1 VSTSTSQPAATA
13 SLGAA
18 GDRPATPPAAQP
30 APSPAAGAAGELF
43 NAARWLLGRPAASTP
58 DRVAVTA
65 IGLDGTASDVTYRE
79 LDDLAWQAA
88 GALLAAGIRAEE
100 RLLLC
105 MADTPELIALFLGGL
120 YIGAVPVPVSTM
132 ATARDLAALASDSK
146 ARLLAVSAEFAAA
159 AIDAAGA
166 SSVREVVISGETSD
180 LAPLLVPARA
190 RTAARVRTLRGFL
203 AAAGPIDLASARG
216 AEPTLADSPAFWLY
230 TSGTTGTPKAAM
242 HRHGSLR
249 STALT
254 YGADV
259 LGIRPDDVC
268 YSAAKF
274 FFAYGLGNTLTF
286 PFSVGARSILDRAR
300 ATPPRLANVLTS
312 IRPTLFFG
320 APTAYAAMLAAD
332 LPQDAFASVRLAV
345 SAGESLPA
353 DLHNRFTSRFGVE
366 VLDGIGSTEALH
378 IFLSNRP
385 GRVRPG
391 TTGEVVPGY
400 ELRIEDADGQSVPDG
415 EPGSLHVKG
424 DSIATGYWCR
434 SEVSRRVFRG
444 EWLRTGDIYARDADG
459 FYTCLGRSDDV
470 LKVGGMWV
478 SPAEVE
484 TRLRAHPCVEQAV
497 VVAVPDSDGLDKPVA
512 CVVASAG
519 TEPTEDELI
528 AFCRAGLSAF
538 KRPRR
543 IMFLP
548 EFPLTATG
556 KVQRFR
562 LRQHA
567 LAQLANSQ
575 LTPAQPVLSQPAS
588 AVATASPGATADPGA
603 AADLA

>member
-1 VSTSTSQPAATA
+1 MSTSTSQHEAV
-13 SLGAA
+13 GN
-18 GDRPATPPAAQP
+18 QP
-30 APSPAAGAAGELF
+30 APQQPAPQQPAVTAAGELF
-43 NAARWLLGRPAASTP
+43 NAAHWLLGRPAAATP

-65 IGLDGTASDVTYRE
+65 IDHDGSARDITYRE
-79 LDDLAWQAA
+79 LDELAWQAA
-88 GALLAAGIRAEE
+88 GALIAAGIRAEE

-105 MADTPELIALFLGGL
+105 MSDTPELAALFLGGL

-132 ATARDLAALASDSK
+132 ATARDLATLASDSK
-146 ARLLAVSAEFAAA
+146 ATFLAVSTEFAAV
-159 AIDAAGA
+159 AIDAAGCP
-166 SSVREVVISGETSD
+166 SIREVAVAGETSD
-180 LAPLLVPARA
+180 LAVAGETSDLAELVPARA

-203 AAAGPIDLASARG
+203 AAPGPVEQAAARG

-249 STALT
+249 TTALT

-300 ATPPRLANVLTS
+300 ATPPRLASVLTS
-312 IRPTLFFG
+312 TRPTLFFG

-332 LPQDAFASVRLAV
+332 LPADTFASVRLAV

-353 DLHNRFTSRFGVE
+353 DLYKRFTSRFGVE

-400 ELRIEDADGQSVPDG
+400 ELRIEDAEGQSVPDG
-415 EPGSLHVKG
+415 EPGSLFVKG

-434 SEVSRRVFRG
+434 SQVSRRVFRG
-444 EWLRTGDIYARDADG
+444 EWLRTGDIYARDPDG

-484 TRLRAHPCVEQAV
+484 TRLRAHAAVEQAV
-497 VVAVPDSDGLDKPVA
+497 VVAVPDGDGLDKPVA
-512 CVVASAG
+512 CVVIRTG
-519 TEPTEDELI
+519 TQATEDELI

-543 IMFLP
+543 VLFLP

-562 LRQHA
+562 LREHAISA
-567 LAQLANSQ
+567 LAAA
-575 LTPAQPVLSQPAS
+575 P
-588 AVATASPGATADPGA
+588 ADPA
-603 AADLA
+603 

>member
-1 VSTSTSQPAATA
+1 M
-13 SLGAA
+13 L
-18 GDRPATPPAAQP
+18 PPRHEPQ
-30 APSPAAGAAGELF
+30 APSPAPAAAAQGELF
-43 NAARWLLGRPAASTP
+43 NAAHWLLGRHAAATP
-58 DRVAVTA
+58 DRIAVTA
-65 IGLDGTASDVTYRE
+65 IGHDGSAADISYRE

-88 GALLAAGIRAEE
+88 AALVAAGVRAEE

-105 MADTPELIALFLGGL
+105 MADTPELVALFLGGL

-132 ATARDLAALASDSK
+132 ATARDLATLAADSK
-146 ARLLAVSAEFAAA
+146 ATFLAVSTEFVAAA
-159 AIDAAGA
+159 VDAVA
-166 SSVREVVISGETSD
+166 VPCIREVVVAGQISD
-180 LAPLLVPARA
+180 LLPLDAGSARPARS
-190 RTAARVRTLRGFL
+190 AARMRTLSGFL
-203 AAAGPIDLASARG
+203 AAAGPADEDAARN
-216 AEPTLADSPAFWLY
+216 ADPTLADSPAFWLY

-286 PFSVGARSILDRAR
+286 PFSVGARAILDPAR
-300 ATPPRLANVLTS
+300 ATPPRLASVLAIT
-312 IRPTLFFG
+312 RPTLFFG

-332 LPQDAFASVRLAV
+332 LPPDAFASVRLAV
-345 SAGESLPA
+345 SAGESFPA
-353 DLHNRFTSRFGVE
+353 DLYKRFTGRFGVE

-400 ELRIEDADGQSVPDG
+400 ELRIEDASGQSVPDG
-415 EPGSLHVKG
+415 EPGSLYVKG
-424 DSIATGYWCR
+424 DSIAAGYWCR
-434 SEVSRRVFRG
+434 SAVSRRVFRG
-444 EWLRTGDIYARDADG
+444 EWLRTGDIYVRDAEG

-484 TRLRAHPCVEQAV
+484 TRLRAHPAVEQAV
-497 VVAVPDSDGLDKPVA
+497 VVAVPDRDGLDKPVA
-512 CVVASAG
+512 CVVARAG

-543 IMFLP
+543 VLFLP

-562 LRQHA
+562 LRDHA
-567 LAQLANSQ
+567 LAH
-575 LTPAQPVLSQPAS
+575 PD
-588 AVATASPGATADPGA
+588 TADPA
-603 AADLA
+603 

>member
-1 VSTSTSQPAATA
+1 MTTS
-13 SLGAA
+13 
-18 GDRPATPPAAQP
+18 
-30 APSPAAGAAGELF
+30 AGEPF
-43 NAARWLLGRPAASTP
+43 NAAAWLLGRNAAATP
-58 DRVAVTA
+58 DRVAITA
-65 IGLDGTASDVTYRE
+65 IDADGSSADVTYRE
-79 LDDLAWQAA
+79 LDELAWQAA
-88 GALLAAGIRAEE
+88 AALVASGVRAEE

-105 MADTPELIALFLGGL
+105 MADTPELLALFLGGL

-132 ATARDLAALASDSK
+132 STAADLAAVAIDSR
-146 ARLLAVSAEFAAA
+146 ARFLAVSSEFAAA
-159 AIDAAGA
+159 AASAANAGG
-166 SSVREVVISGETSD
+166 VREVVVAGQASD
-180 LAPLLVPARA
+180 LAPLLAAPAAPAAAQA
-190 RTAARVRTLRGFL
+190 RTSGGAPASRGARTSPRVRTLHGFL
-203 AAAGPIDLASARG
+203 AAAGPADLAAARG

-249 STALT
+249 TTAQT
-254 YGADV
+254 YGAQV

-286 PFSVGARSILDRAR
+286 PFSVGARAVLDRAR
-300 ATPPRLANVLTS
+300 ATPARLASVLAST
-312 IRPTLFFG
+312 RPTLFFG
-320 APTAYAAMLAAD
+320 APTAYAAMLAAG
-332 LPQDAFASVRLAV
+332 LPDDAFAGVRLGV
-345 SAGESLPA
+345 SAGEAFPA
-353 DLHNRFTSRFGVE
+353 DLYRRFTARFGIE

-400 ELRIEDADGQSVPDG
+400 ELRIEDPDGNPVPDG
-415 EPGSLHVKG
+415 EPGSLQVKG

-459 FYTCLGRSDDV
+459 YYTCLGRSDDV
-470 LKVGGMWV
+470 LKAGGLWV

-484 TRLRAHPCVEQAV
+484 TRLRAHPGVEQAV
-497 VVAVPDSDGLDKPVA
+497 VVAVPDGDGLDKPVA
-512 CVVASAG
+512 CVIAKAG
-519 TEPTEDELI
+519 AAPTEDELI
-528 AFCRAGLSAF
+528 AFCRAGLAAF

-543 IMFLP
+543 VLFLA

-556 KVQRFR
+556 KVQRFK
-562 LRQHA
+562 LREHA
-567 LAQLANSQ
+567 LAQARLPRAAMAE
-575 LTPAQPVLSQPAS
+575 TGAGGPA
-588 AVATASPGATADPGA
+588 
-603 AADLA
+603 

>member
-1 VSTSTSQPAATA
+1 MTT
-13 SLGAA
+13 G
-18 GDRPATPPAAQP
+18 
-30 APSPAAGAAGELF
+30 AGEQF
-43 NAARWLLGRPAASTP
+43 NAADWLLGRNAAATP
-58 DRVAVTA
+58 DRVAITA
-65 IGLDGTASDVTYRE
+65 IDADGSSADVTYRE
-79 LDDLAWQAA
+79 LDELAWQAA
-88 GALLAAGIRAEE
+88 AALVASGVRAEE

-105 MADTPELIALFLGGL
+105 MADTPELLALFLGGL

-132 ATARDLAALASDSK
+132 ATAADLTALAIDSR
-146 ARLLAVSAEFAAA
+146 ARFLAVSSEFAAV
-159 AIDAAGA
+159 AAGA
-166 SSVREVVISGETSD
+166 ASAGPVREVVVAGQTGD
-180 LAPLLVPARA
+180 LAPLLAAARP
-190 RTAARVRTLRGFL
+190 RTSPRVRTLRGFL
-203 AAAGPIDLASARG
+203 AAAGPADLAAARG

-249 STALT
+249 STAQT
-254 YGADV
+254 YAARV

-286 PFSVGARSILDRAR
+286 PFSVGARAVLDRAR
-300 ATPPRLANVLTS
+300 ATPARLASVLEST
-312 IRPTLFFG
+312 RPTLFFG
-320 APTAYAAMLAAD
+320 APTAYAAMLAAG
-332 LPQDAFASVRLAV
+332 LPDSTFGSVRLGV
-345 SAGESLPA
+345 SAGEAFPA
-353 DLHNRFTSRFGVE
+353 DLYRRFTARFGIE

-400 ELRIEDADGQSVPDG
+400 ELRIEDPDGNPVPDG
-415 EPGSLHVKG
+415 EPGSLQVKG

-459 FYTCLGRSDDV
+459 YYTCLGRSDDV
-470 LKVGGMWV
+470 LKAGGLWV

-484 TRLRAHPCVEQAV
+484 TRLREHPGVEQAV
-497 VVAVPDSDGLDKPVA
+497 VVAVPDGDGLDKPVA
-512 CVVASAG
+512 CVIAKAG
-519 TEPTEDELI
+519 AAPTEDELI
-528 AFCRAGLSAF
+528 AFCRAGLAAF

-543 IMFLP
+543 VLFLA

-556 KVQRFR
+556 KVQRFK
-562 LRQHA
+562 LREHA
-567 LAQLANSQ
+567 LAR
-575 LTPAQPVLSQPAS
+575 AQPARQSRAAMAETGAGGPA
-588 AVATASPGATADPGA
+588 
-603 AADLA
+603 